1 MAELTRAARRANV
14 TFYAVDPRGLDAGP
28 NIAYNLSMEEWRA
41 YVDNSVSTLRVLSDE
56 TGGFCICMT
65 NNFKGNFQK
74 IDNEMSDYYM
84 LGYTSSNPGPA
95 AGQAAD
101 RDSADSARG
110 EGHLPEGIYDQAA
123 EQAESEIDVRRV
135 RGASATNAVAKAS
148 SSSFHAPSTSTAPT
162 APRT

>member
-56 TGGFCICMT
+56 TGGFCVCMN
-65 NNFKGNFQK
+65 NNFKGAFQR

-84 LGYTSSNPGPA
+84 MGYTSTNPDPLRIRR
-95 AGQAAD
+95 QIEI
-101 RDSADSARG
+101 RLLR
-110 EGHLPEGIYDQAA
+110 PE
-123 EQAESEIDVRRV
+123 V
-135 RGASATNAVAKAS
+135 KA
-148 SSSFHAPSTSTAPT
+148 HTKRNT
-162 APRT
+162 